1 MAMITLIN
9 DNNNNTNNYKINKN
23 NNNTIILICNIIIID
38 IIGILF
44 SLELSNCSNNRVRVS
59 RNVTW

>member
-1 MAMITLIN
+1 MAILTVIN

-23 NNNTIILICNIIIID
+23 NNNNIILCNIIIID

-44 SLELSNCSNNRVRVS
+44 SLELSNCINNRFRVS
-59 RNVTW
+59 RNVTR